1 MKVLLVIKSS
11 AFRYVSE
18 ERNDKTYT
26 PMEKL
31 ITKYAH
37 VAIYNSGSAE
47 YDEINGLS
55 EEEWIE
61 FWEGLSRLGY
71 YLSYNS
77 EDDCFCIS

>member
-1 MKVLLVIKSS
+1 
-11 AFRYVSE
+11 
-18 ERNDKTYT
+18 
-26 PMEKL
+26 MEKL

-37 VAIYNSGSAE
+37 PEVYHSGSAE

-61 FWEGLSRLGY
+61 LWDGLSRLGY

-77 EDDCFCIS
+77 NDDNFCVA